1 MSGNPPTASE
11 LLDILDGADIVTVI
25 WPDGEKNRLKDEHK
39 LPPSI
44 VSGRTQTLNVVTLP
58 VANTTEAEA
67 ISTALQVLD
76 DGNMGPE
83 QVACLQQMLDQAR
96 EIPPE
101 AVVAIE
107 PYRPH

>member
-1 MSGNPPTASE
+1 MARRRKEQVKGRAQ
-11 LLDILDGADIVTVI
+11 
-25 WPDGEKNRLKDEHK
+25 
-39 LPPSI
+39 LPQSI

-101 AVVAIE
+101 AVVAKE
-107 PYRPH
+107 PYRPN